1 MLRKPVTFPAMVS
14 VDTVNTNAPAGILLP
29 ESMRQ
34 RFGDDVSGLA
44 ALVPSSSSS
53 RRGKPL
59 PVVGYTRGSSP
70 QLTLSGASKLRM
82 TFSSK
87 MDTNVTISPASPEMR
102 EFFKREYPGSQ
113 DWEQDAGESRVPA
126 AKLGGL
132 GSMAWI
138 RSC

>member
-1 MLRKPVTFPAMVS
+1 M
-14 VDTVNTNAPAGILLP
+14 DTVNTNAPAGILLP
-29 ESMRQ
+29 ESMRS

-59 PVVGYTRGSSP
+59 PVVGYTMGSSP

-102 EFFKREYPGSQ
+102 AFSSENIRGARIGSRMPESPGCLPPS
-113 DWEQDAGESRVPA
+113 
-126 AKLGGL
+126 
-132 GSMAWI
+132 
-138 RSC
+138 

>member
-1 MLRKPVTFPAMVS
+1 MIS

-29 ESMRQ
+29 ESMRS

-53 RRGKPL
+53 RRGKHL

-82 TFSSK
+82 TVSSSRK
-87 MDTNVTISPASPEMR
+87 TYRWISGV
-102 EFFKREYPGSQ
+102 K
-113 DWEQDAGESRVPA
+113 WSRSRM
-126 AKLGGL
+126 G
-132 GSMAWI
+132 
-138 RSC
+138 

>member
-53 RRGKPL
+53 RRGSPCPWWATPEGVPPSL
-59 PVVGYTRGSSP
+59 PCP
-70 QLTLSGASKLRM
+70 A
-82 TFSSK
+82 
-87 MDTNVTISPASPEMR
+87 PASC
-102 EFFKREYPGSQ
+102 G
-113 DWEQDAGESRVPA
+113 
-126 AKLGGL
+126 
-132 GSMAWI
+132 
-138 RSC
+138 